1 VTSTT
6 LSRSLRY
13 AESEVIAYRRTWRG
27 TVITSFVNPV
37 FFLAAMGAGL
47 GTLVDDGTGQA
58 LSISYLTFVA
68 SGLMAANAMQNGAG
82 DGSFPVMAGVLWRKN
97 FHGTVTTPLGPADIM
112 WGRLI
117 WGMGRLLFVLVVF
130 AIIAVLFGALEIGP
144 ALTAIPP
151 ALLTGIAFTTAIS
164 AWTLT
169 QKDGRSLSTLFRF
182 LIVPLFLFSGTFFP
196 ISQLPDWLEPV
207 AYATPL
213 FHGVEL
219 VRKFALPGVDESII
233 TSIPGWVHFGY
244 LLVMAAV
251 GMYWSIRLL
260 DKRIRL

>member
-1 VTSTT
+1 MTSTT

-47 GTLVDDGTGQA
+47 GTLVDDGTGRT
-58 LSISYLTFVA
+58 LSISYLAFVA

-82 DGSFPVMAGVLWRKN
+82 DGSFPVMAGIIWRKN
-97 FHGTVTTPLGPADIM
+97 FHGTITTPLGPADII

-117 WGMGRLLFVLVVF
+117 WGVGRLTFVLLVF
-130 AIIAVLFGALEIGP
+130 AVIAFLFGALDIGP
-144 ALTAIPP
+144 ALAAIPP
-151 ALLTGIAFTTAIS
+151 AVLTGIAFTTTIT

-196 ISQLPDWLEPV
+196 ISQLPGWLEPV
-207 AYATPL
+207 AYLTPL

-233 TSIPGWVHFGY
+233 TSIPAWLHFAY
-244 LLVMAAV
+244 LLVMAIV
-251 GMYWSIRLL
+251 GLYFSIRLL
-260 DKRIRL
+260 DKRVRQ